1 MMKVFL
7 LKLQESFKSLGIV
20 SQLGIALGMSL
31 AILAGV
37 YGISQ
42 AMSPM
47 PKVTQVVEVQTSNV
61 ATSSSPSSA
70 EKKETTN
77 EKKEENTTARSTEE
91 TITTEEQKTVVE
103 GSTTQEALPS
113 RDAAQQEPLIA
124 IIAQDSEITS
134 NNIANPET
142 PSASSVDDT
151 TVQTQEA
158 YRLKPLGNTGVEFAS
173 FELASE
179 WMRAKLDQS
188 AKAYAA
194 GKQDWVYTGRAYE
207 VPWSDGHKTVTVD
220 LTEMKVQP
228 RAVDTTTDTSS
239 QTDINGTGN
248 DHL

>member
-1 MMKVFL
+1 MKVFL

-113 RDAAQQEPLIA
+113 RDAAQQEPQIA
-124 IIAQDSEITS
+124 IIAQNPEITS

-188 AKAYAA
+188 AKAYAD